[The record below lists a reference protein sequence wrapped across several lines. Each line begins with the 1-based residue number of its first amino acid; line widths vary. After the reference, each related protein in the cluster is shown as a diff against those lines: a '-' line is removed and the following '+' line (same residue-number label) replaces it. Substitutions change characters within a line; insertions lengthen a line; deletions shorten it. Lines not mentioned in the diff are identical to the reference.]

1 MLGYVTDSLLP
12 HLDPTVSNCYIH
24 VSMVKAGAAATAL
37 VVFEQ
42 LRKGDSRD
50 EKQNLAAMSR
60 LHG

>member
-1 MLGYVTDSLLP
+1 MLGYVIDSLLL
-12 HLDPTVSNCYIH
+12 HLNPTVSNCYIH
-24 VSMVKAGAAATAL
+24 VSMVEAGAAATAL

-50 EKQNLAAMSR
+50 EKQNLAAMFR